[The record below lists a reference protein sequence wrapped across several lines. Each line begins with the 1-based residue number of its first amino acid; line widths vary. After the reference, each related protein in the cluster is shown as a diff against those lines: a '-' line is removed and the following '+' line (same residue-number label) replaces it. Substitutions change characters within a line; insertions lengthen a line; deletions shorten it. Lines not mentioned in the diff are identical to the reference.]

1 MKIIFLLLLLTSNIL
16 FAEYKNTNG
25 AALEKSFSDMLKWI
39 RSDKEPVLSSI
50 EISSEWKELNL
61 ESDDNYAIWIGHS
74 TYLIKKDGITVL
86 TDPIF
91 SERASPFK
99 NIGPKRLIPPAITIE
114 EIPKIDYC
122 NHKSQSLRS
131 P

>member
-61 ESDDNYAIWIGHS
+61 ESDDNYAIWI
-74 TYLIKKDGITVL
+74 
-86 TDPIF
+86 
-91 SERASPFK
+91 
-99 NIGPKRLIPPAITIE
+99 
-114 EIPKIDYC
+114 
-122 NHKSQSLRS
+122 
-131 P
+131 